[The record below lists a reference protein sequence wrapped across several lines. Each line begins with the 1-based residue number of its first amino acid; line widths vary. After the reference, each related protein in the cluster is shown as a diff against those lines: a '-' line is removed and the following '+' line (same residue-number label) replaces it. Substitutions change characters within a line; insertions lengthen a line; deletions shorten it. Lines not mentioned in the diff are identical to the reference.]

1 MHPRKEH
8 KKPIFPIRI
17 ALQFASFVLCLL
29 LVVSLDA
36 TVLVEDLHA
45 LTSSGGIRTVLT
57 ALITPSADTTDP
69 ALLLPTPSSNNLN
82 LLSSTTTTGGESEEE
97 SGNESGYTVDEN
109 GNIIAPDGSIV
120 GNVNDPSTIPD
131 GVVIPGGVENPGGV
145 EIPGNVELPAD
156 FEIPSDILT
165 NPDSLA
171 NFIYEVATNVMGED
185 ANITVE
191 QVQTFVS
198 ESTITE
204 FVAEKAE
211 TLINEVLTGEISTII
226 TAEEVMNLIEEN
238 EALLEETFQIELTE
252 EAKAEMHTKVE
263 QTIVEADVDNT
274 IRNSVEDVMHTSV
287 PGAEG
292 MEVGD
297 LLSRIEWF
305 THVEALVGAIII
317 CVVLTGLIMLLNY
330 YNLPRGLGW
339 TAAACII
346 AGMLM
351 CAPLVVIHF
360 LPALLTGVLPQASEL
375 LHVLDGFYVVM
386 APYHYALVV
395 VGLLLTV
402 ISIVWRFFYKKQN
415 AYA

>member
-1 MHPRKEH
+1 MHPRKER
-8 KKPIFPIRI
+8 KKPILPIRMVM
-17 ALQFASFVLCLL
+17 QFASFVLCLL

-36 TVLVEDLHA
+36 TVLVEDLQV
-45 LTSSGGIRTVLT
+45 LTSSGGIHTVLT

-69 ALLLPTPSSNNLN
+69 ALLLPSPSSNNWSQLN
-82 LLSSTTTTGGESEEE
+82 STTTTGGKSEEG

-131 GVVIPGGVENPGGV
+131 GVVIPGGT

-165 NPDSLA
+165 NPDSLT
-171 NFIYEVATNVMGED
+171 NFIYEVASEMMGED

-211 TLINEVLTGEISTII
+211 TLINEVLTGEITTII
-226 TAEEVMNLIEEN
+226 TAEDVMNLIEEN
-238 EALLEETFQIELTE
+238 EALLEETFQFELTE

-263 QTIVEADVDNT
+263 QAIAEADVDNA
-274 IRNSVEDVMHTSV
+274 IRNSVEDVMHTTV

-297 LLSRIEWF
+297 LMSRIEWF
-305 THVEALVGAIII
+305 THVEALVDAIIV
-317 CVVLTGLIMLLNY
+317 CVVLVGLIMLANY

-339 TAAACII
+339 TAAANLI
-346 AGMLM
+346 AGIVLSI
-351 CAPLVVIHF
+351 PLIVIHVAPSVLGSA
-360 LPALLTGVLPQASEL
+360 LPANLLQVLNGVYSI
-375 LHVLDGFYVVM
+375 M
-386 APYHYALVV
+386 APYHYAVLIVGVV
-395 VGLLLTV
+395 L
-402 ISIVWRFFYKKQN
+402 SIGSIAWGIVKKKH
-415 AYA
+415 AVYA